1 MLRAISEIA
10 VAMIVRSV
18 PANPIRDAIS
28 RPFMRAVTTSP
39 SRSIG
44 TRVSSGAT
52 IAAPALSGREQF
64 HALLKVERRGDIVQC
79 QAQLHHG
86 ERDVGLDPDDHGLG
100 AAQPG

>member
-18 PANPIRDAIS
+18 PANPICEASS

-39 SRSIG
+39 SRAIG
-44 TRVSSGAT
+44 TQVSSGAT
-52 IAAPALSGREQF
+52 VAAPARSAREQF
-64 HALLKVERRGDIVQC
+64 HALLEIERRGNIVQC

-86 ERDVGLDPDDHGLG
+86 ECDVGLDPDDHGLG
-100 AAQPG
+100 A